1 MNKKAPIFNLKR
13 EREVLKL
20 YIFQLL
26 FTSLLACIIHE
37 FNFMWLS
44 EMELYRYSP
53 RAFGNISSTRTD
65 VGFVMPRALRCDA
78 LR

>member
-1 MNKKAPIFNLKR
+1 VINDILLNLTKMHKKAPLFNLKR

-37 FNFMWLS
+37 FNFM
-44 EMELYRYSP
+44 
-53 RAFGNISSTRTD
+53 
-65 VGFVMPRALRCDA
+65 
-78 LR
+78 